1 MNISIGR
8 ALASARLDGT
18 KLAADPGPIPK
29 SLAQAYEIQDE
40 MIETISVPVVGW
52 KIGAN
57 SPEARARLN
66 TDQQL
71 YGPLFDRWTY
81 AAPTRIPT
89 PNGALMVV
97 EVEIAFRLKRDLE
110 LRDEAFSEQDVADA
124 IGSVYPAI
132 EIVDRRFRDTGKP
145 VDAKWLIADG
155 AANHAFIYGEGRTD
169 WRALNLPELSVS
181 VAMDGKVMGTG
192 TGAESM
198 GGPLKALHWLA
209 EELRQ
214 KGKRLNAG
222 NYIITGS
229 LAPVFEGKRGVP
241 IIGDF
246 GALGQ
251 VEIVLA

>member
-1 MNISIGR
+1 MNSTIGR

-18 KLAADPGPIPK
+18 KLEADLGPAPK

-40 MIETISVPVVGW
+40 MTDTISVPVVGW

-57 SPEARARLN
+57 SPAARKRLN
-66 TDQQL
+66 TDKPL

-97 EVEIAFRLKRDLE
+97 EVEIAFRLKRDLAA
-110 LRDEAFSEQDVADA
+110 RSEPFTEQEVGEA
-124 IGSVYPAI
+124 IGTVHPAI
-132 EIVDRRFRDTGKP
+132 EIVDRRVRNTGQP

-155 AANHAFIYGEGRTD
+155 AANHAFVYGEGRTD
-169 WRALNLPELSVS
+169 WKALNLPDLAVSVS
-181 VAMDGKVMGTG
+181 MDGKVMGTG

-214 KGKRLNAG
+214 RGKNLVAG

-241 IIGDF
+241 IIGEF
-246 GALGQ
+246 GPLGQ
-251 VEIVLA
+251 IEIVLA